1 MRLSKKSARIFAA
14 SMCLAVAVTCTGC
27 KSSEVKNTEKL
38 IDKIGDVSAQ
48 GHVGADAVES
58 LKAAQEAF
66 DALGDDKS
74 KVENAQAL
82 QDAEAAYSA
91 HIAQEAAPIEEA
103 INAIPQPV
111 TADAE
116 QAVGKAAGLYA
127 RVSDDVKAAVF
138 NADVLTA
145 AQKALEDISVQAAI
159 DAINQIGD
167 VSLKSQDA
175 IDAATAAFQKVS
187 SDRRAD
193 VTNYDTLVSA
203 TSTLTQ
209 LKREAAEAAG
219 KAAVAKLKTE
229 KDEVEGIT
237 WHYPSSYPQY
247 ANSRCF
253 VLPYIG
259 EQSGNY
265 WLRCKVDYAAN
276 DWVFF
281 TQIVINIDGVKRDT
295 INFDYSDVTRDTV
308 LGGKLWEAADFAPD
322 NNRVQLLTDI
332 ANSQKTVI
340 RFQGSD
346 YYYDFTVPD
355 KDKQGI
361 KDVLAAYEYLK

>member
-1 MRLSKKSARIFAA
+1 MTS
-14 SMCLAVAVTCTGC
+14 
-27 KSSEVKNTEKL
+27 
-38 IDKIGDVSAQ
+38 
-48 GHVGADAVES
+48 
-58 LKAAQEAF
+58 
-66 DALGDDKS
+66 
-74 KVENAQAL
+74 
-82 QDAEAAYSA
+82 
-91 HIAQEAAPIEEA
+91 
-103 INAIPQPV
+103 
-111 TADAE
+111 DAE
-116 QAVGKAAGLYA
+116 QAVGKASSLYA
-127 RVSDDVKAAVF
+127 RASDDVKSAVS

-193 VTNYDTLVSA
+193 VTNYDTLVAA

-209 LKREAAEAAG
+209 LKKDAAEAAG
-219 KAAVAKLKTE
+219 KAAVAKLKKST
-229 KDEVEGIT
+229 DEVEGIT
-237 WHYPSSYPQY
+237 WHEPSCMPTYT
-247 ANSRCF
+247 NTRCY

-295 INFDYSDVTRDTV
+295 INFDYGDVTRDTNV
-308 LGGKLWEAADFAPD
+308 GAKLCEVADFAPD
-322 NNRVQLLTDI
+322 NNQIQLLTDI
-332 ANSQKTVI
+332 ANSQKTII

>member
-74 KVENAQAL
+74 KVENAQVL

-127 RVSDDVKAAVF
+127 RVSDDVKAAVS

-167 VSLKSQDA
+167 VSLDSQD
-175 IDAATAAFQKVS
+175 IINAATIAYQNVPAS
-187 SDRRAD
+187 RRAEI
-193 VTNYDTLVSA
+193 TNYNILTEA
-203 TSTLTQ
+203 TGKLNQ
-209 LKREAAEAAG
+209 LKKEAAEVAG
-219 KAAVAKLKTE
+219 KAAVAKLKKST
-229 KDEVEGIT
+229 DEVEGIT
-237 WHYPSSYPQY
+237 WYEPSCMPTYT
-247 ANSRCF
+247 NTRCY

-259 EQSGNY
+259 EQNGNH
-265 WLRCKVDYAAN
+265 WLRCKVDYAAD

-281 TQIVINIDGVKRDT
+281 TQIIINIDGVKRDT
-295 INFDYSDVTRDTV
+295 INFDYSDVTRDTAY
-308 LGGKLWEAADFAPD
+308 GAKLCEVADFAPGS
-322 NNRVQLLTDI
+322 NQVELLEDI
-332 ANSQKTVI
+332 SNSKKTII

-346 YYYDFTVPD
+346 HYYDFTVLD